1 MPPELSSKLPAGSF
15 DPADEK
21 QDTAGQVLQCLSY
34 PGEVMAQ
41 KREGR
46 F

>member
-15 DPADEK
+15 DPA
-21 QDTAGQVLQCLSY
+21 GQVLQCSGLSE
-34 PGEVMAQ
+34 EVMAQ